1 MMTLYNI
8 AYRVKL
14 MTKGGGGSKFPEKL
28 VTSLMHIIYLHTFI
42 MESAIP
48 RAIKEESS
56 VMSIEQTE
64 EHEFKTV

>member
-1 MMTLYNI
+1 M
-8 AYRVKL
+8 KL
-14 MTKGGGGSKFPEKL
+14 KKFEYQCK
-28 VTSLMHIIYLHTFI
+28 HINNTFI

-56 VMSIEQTE
+56 VMSIEHTE